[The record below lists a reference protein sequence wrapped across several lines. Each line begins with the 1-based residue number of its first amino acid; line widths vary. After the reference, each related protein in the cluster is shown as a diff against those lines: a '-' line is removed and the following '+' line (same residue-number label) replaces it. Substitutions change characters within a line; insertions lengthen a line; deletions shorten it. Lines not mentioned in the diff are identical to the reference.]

1 MVLSEAVSY
10 SAVELS
16 CFILEDLYTTRNT
29 FNINKSKKKRKK
41 KCWPSLA
48 SQTCHLDPDR
58 PTQSTINV
66 SKLQK
71 HVHIYK
77 VTWHENTISTRVRGQ
92 KSDLWCKVV
101 YGNLEN
107 RHILKRL
114 CVEDVKKR
122 VKRVNIIQT
131 SGFPSLLNWKI
142 KEILR
147 ESLNTQVSYWTKHIE
162 QARWTSINQN
172 VAWQMKINNLFSFLN
187 YLFSAVYVIYF
198 LWGQMFINYTGS
210 LIIKQ
215 CIILMT
221 LHKEPK
227 SKEPRDP
234 ISEKFCM
241 VVKRRKT
248 NNFMIPLELS
258 YGLRIWRLSV

>member
-1 MVLSEAVSY
+1 M
-10 SAVELS
+10 
-16 CFILEDLYTTRNT
+16 
-29 FNINKSKKKRKK
+29 
-41 KCWPSLA
+41 A

-142 KEILR
+142 KEVLR
-147 ESLNTQVSYWTKHIE
+147 ESLNTQVSLNKAYWTSKV
-162 QARWTSINQN
+162 N
-172 VAWQMKINNLFSFLN
+172 
-187 YLFSAVYVIYF
+187 
-198 LWGQMFINYTGS
+198 
-210 LIIKQ
+210 
-215 CIILMT
+215 
-221 LHKEPK
+221 LHK
-227 SKEPRDP
+227 SKCCLTDENKQFVFFFKLFIQCCLCDLLFVRSNVHDP

-248 NNFMIPLELS
+248 NNFMIPLVLS